1 MNATILKIGEK
12 AMKTIRNAYEK
23 DRDHLVR
30 LDRDFVVGTLAES
43 FPYGEKDLPV
53 LDWRC
58 EDFSIVARVLTLY
71 ARPDPICDGA
81 TLAPDRLAGVDLAR
95 GYIPHDFLYTHLDE
109 MAADEK
115 WKAAGWTEAS
125 LRAFFDAILGKMIEA
140 EEKDKRK
147 APWRSRLYYA
157 GVRLFGGIAHRL
169 GLSTAVL
176 ALAVAGCAIPDVIA
190 PSGEE
195 PVYTVVKR
203 TEEYGKHEERVFP
216 SSPSSPVEEAT
227 EEHGKHEEEAYP
239 PSSVDLDFRYG
250 GFKGGRAVEE
260 PGCRIGSLK
269 VGKDKLAYKWEAGGC
284 EALGAKD
291 KADYSQ
297 TVACAFFWDGKKWVG
312 GKFDWISTSRTSR
325 GFENIKS
332 GYNGWDSAAFFGAKK
347 HGFCIVSKDGKKR
360 SNFIEE

>member
-1 MNATILKIGEK
+1 MTKILVK
-12 AMKTIRNAYEK
+12 AMKKVRNAWEK

-30 LDRDFVVGTLAES
+30 LDGDFLVGRLVES
-43 FPYGEKDLPV
+43 FRYGEKDLPV

-58 EDFSIVARVLTLY
+58 EDFSIVDRTLTLY
-71 ARPDPICDGA
+71 ARPEPICDGA
-81 TLAPDRLAGVDLAR
+81 TCAPDRLAGVDIAP
-95 GYIPHDFLYTHLDE
+95 GYLPHDYLYTHLDE
-109 MAADEK
+109 MAADEA
-115 WKAAGWTEAS
+115 WRAAGWTKES
-125 LRAFFDAILGKMIEA
+125 LRAFFDAILGNMVEH
-140 EEKDKRK
+140 EEKRK
-147 APWRSRLYYA
+147 GKLPWRSRLYHA

-176 ALAVAGCAIPDVIA
+176 ALAVAGCAIPVAIE

-195 PVYTVVKR
+195 PAYTVVPR
-203 TEEYGKHEERVFP
+203 STVG
-216 SSPSSPVEEAT
+216 SSDRSDQTNNDQTSNDQTIQRPNDQT
-227 EEHGKHEEEAYP
+227 IQ
-239 PSSVDLDFRYG
+239 LDFRYG
-250 GFKGGRAVEE
+250 GFRGEKAKEE

-269 VGKDKLAYKWEAGGC
+269 VGKDKLTYKWEAGGC

-291 KADYSQ
+291 KADYSK
-297 TVACAFFWDGKKWVG
+297 TVACAFYWDGSRWVG

-360 SNFIEE
+360 SNFIED

>member
-1 MNATILKIGEK
+1 
-12 AMKTIRNAYEK
+12 MKTIRNAYEK

-43 FPYGEKDLPV
+43 FHYGENDLPV

-140 EEKDKRK
+140 EEKKK
-147 APWRSRLYYA
+147 GKKPWRSRLYYA

-176 ALAVAGCAIPDVIA
+176 ALAVAGCAIPAAIE

-195 PVYTVVKR
+195 PAYTVVKR
-203 TEEYGKHEERVFP
+203 TEEYGKHEEREKTEKEVST
-216 SSPSSPVEEAT
+216 SSPS
-227 EEHGKHEEEAYP
+227 
-239 PSSVDLDFRYG
+239 SSVDLDFRYG
-250 GFKGGRAVEE
+250 GFKGGKAEE
-260 PGCRIGSLK
+260 AAGCRIGSLK
-269 VGKDKLAYKWEAGGC
+269 VGKDKLTYKWEAGGC

-360 SNFIEE
+360 SNFIED

>member
-1 MNATILKIGEK
+1 MKARILVK
-12 AMKTIRNAYEK
+12 AMKKAKDAWEK

-30 LDRDFVVGTLAES
+30 LDRDFLVGRLVES
-43 FPYGEKDLPV
+43 FRYGEKDLPV

-58 EDFSIVARVLTLY
+58 EDFSISDRVLTLY
-71 ARPDPICDGA
+71 ARPEPICDGA
-81 TLAPDRLAGVDLAR
+81 TLAPDKLAGVDIAP
-95 GYIPHDFLYTHLDE
+95 GYLPHDYLYTHLDE
-109 MAADEK
+109 MAADEA
-115 WKAAGWTEAS
+115 WRAAGWTKES
-125 LRAFFDAILGKMIEA
+125 LRAFFDAILGNMIDA
-140 EEKDKRK
+140 EERKKGK
-147 APWRSRLYYA
+147 APWRSRLYHA

-169 GLSTAVL
+169 WISTAAL
-176 ALAVAGCAIPDVIA
+176 LLAVAGCTIPTAIE

-195 PVYTVVKR
+195 PAYTVVKR
-203 TEEYGKHEERVFP
+203 NEGTACGRNEGFGEAGNEGPAVGGNEEF
-216 SSPSSPVEEAT
+216 
-227 EEHGKHEEEAYP
+227 
-239 PSSVDLDFRYG
+239 DFRFG
-250 GFKGGRAVEE
+250 GFHGEKAKEE

-269 VGKDKLAYKWEAGGC
+269 VGKDKLTYKWEAGGC

-297 TVACAFFWDGKKWVG
+297 TVACAFYWDGKKWVG

>member
-1 MNATILKIGEK
+1 MTKVLVK
-12 AMKTIRNAYEK
+12 AMKKAKNAWEK

-30 LDRDFVVGTLAES
+30 LDGDFLVGRLVES
-43 FPYGEKDLPV
+43 FRYGEKDLPV

-58 EDFSIVARVLTLY
+58 EDFSIVDRTLTLY
-71 ARPDPICDGA
+71 ARPKPICDGA
-81 TLAPDRLAGVDLAR
+81 TLAPDRLAGVDIAP
-95 GYIPHDFLYTHLDE
+95 GYLPHDYLYTHLDE
-109 MAADEK
+109 MAADEA
-115 WKAAGWTEAS
+115 WKAAGWTKES
-125 LRAFFDAILGKMIEA
+125 LRTFFDAILGNMIDA
-140 EEKDKRK
+140 EERKKGK
-147 APWRSRLYYA
+147 APWRSRLYHA

-176 ALAVAGCAIPDVIA
+176 ALAVAGCTIPTAIE

-195 PVYTVVKR
+195 PAYTVVKKSA
-203 TEEYGKHEERVFP
+203 EAVNDAKGENVESGGAVADAPAGEP
-216 SSPSSPVEEAT
+216 PAPPVA
-227 EEHGKHEEEAYP
+227 
-239 PSSVDLDFRYG
+239 LDFRYG
-250 GFKGGRAVEE
+250 GFRGERAKEE

-269 VGKDKLAYKWEAGGC
+269 VGKDKLTYKWEAGGC

-297 TVACAFFWDGKKWVG
+297 TVACAFYWDGKKWVG